1 MIVPTVCFVRV
12 VGKPQYDEGA
22 RRWLDS
28 YVKHRPGMEHEVV
41 IINRYK
47 KPEFDTHD
55 PFLIFNQTLYAGNG
69 WDCGAWKWAAR
80 NVEAPFL
87 VCFNSSCV
95 IQGHGWL
102 ERLVLAAER
111 HGPGVYGPLT
121 SNEIAPHIRTPC
133 MAFHPEVVNAYPK
146 EVESR
151 DDTYRYE
158 SCGYPDGTPNVTMWA
173 RQNGYQTRLVTW
185 DADYDMPDWRTPP
198 NIFRRG
204 DQSNL
209 MVWDR
214 HVEAYAAS
222 DAEGKARLERLAD
235 GV

>member
-1 MIVPTVCFVRV
+1 MKPIVCFTRV

-22 RRWLDS
+22 RRWLAS
-28 YVKHRPGMEHEVV
+28 YLLYRPEMEHSVV
-41 IINRYK
+41 TINRYAD
-47 KPEFDTHD
+47 PEDDLFASIGTEMRY
-55 PFLIFNQTLYAGNG
+55 NGSG

-95 IQGHGWL
+95 IQGPCWL
-102 ERLVLAAER
+102 ERLVGAAER
-111 HGPGVYGPLT
+111 HGQGIYGPLT
-121 SNEIAPHIRTPC
+121 SNEIAPHVRTPC

-146 EVESR
+146 DCESR
-151 DDTYRYE
+151 EDTYRFE

-173 RQNGYQTRLVTW
+173 RRQGFQTRLVTW
-185 DADYDMPDWRTPP
+185 DGDYAPPDWRKPS

-209 MVWDR
+209 LVHDR
-214 HVEAYAAS
+214 HCAAYAAS
-222 DAEGKARLERLAD
+222 DAANKAMLERLAD
-235 GV
+235 GA